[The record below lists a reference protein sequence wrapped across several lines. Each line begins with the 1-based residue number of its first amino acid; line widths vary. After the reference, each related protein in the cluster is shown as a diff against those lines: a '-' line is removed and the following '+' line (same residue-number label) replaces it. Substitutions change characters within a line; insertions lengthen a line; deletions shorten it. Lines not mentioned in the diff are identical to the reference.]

1 MFHIFLLHLTRVLD
15 QLSLTIPKMKF
26 VDNEFHA
33 NFEHMLLR
41 FRIAKICVT
50 LHQYKV
56 RFTHV
61 ILVYIIVVSTASFPT
76 GFLFTIPFSV
86 FIYLVAVFAQS

>member
-1 MFHIFLLHLTRVLD
+1 MFHIFVLDLTRVLN
-15 QLSLTIPKMKF
+15 QLCLTITRKEN
-26 VDNEFHA
+26 NEFHA

-50 LHQYKV
+50 LHQYEV

-76 GFLFTIPFSV
+76 GFLFTIPFSA